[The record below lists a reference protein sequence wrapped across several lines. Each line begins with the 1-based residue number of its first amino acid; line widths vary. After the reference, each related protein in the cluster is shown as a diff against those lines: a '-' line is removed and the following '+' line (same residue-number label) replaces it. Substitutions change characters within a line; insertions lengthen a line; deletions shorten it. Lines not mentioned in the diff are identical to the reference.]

1 MRRTRRV
8 ALFALLAL
16 LGCLSYFDAGNEVE
30 CGADAVTGTL
40 TSMVRERVLRVAD
53 DAYPPAV
60 DAARR
65 AALTKATRVT
75 PREAKLVAWD
85 ANTGRL
91 ACVARVVVDAPG
103 PDLDTNRRSI
113 AEVRYRVT
121 RDAAD
126 VYLVE
131 VAFADLMKAFPSR
144 AGPGAMQ

>member
-1 MRRTRRV
+1 MRGTRWI
-8 ALFALLAL
+8 ALFAVLA
-16 LGCLSYFDAGNEVE
+16 CLSLLYRETKLE

-53 DAYPPAV
+53 DAYPPTLDV
-60 DAARR
+60 ARR

-75 PREAKLVAWD
+75 PRETRLLEWD

-91 ACVARVVVDAPG
+91 GCVARVVVDAPG

-121 RDAAD
+121 RDND
-126 VYLVE
+126 EVYLVE
-131 VAFADLMKAFPSR
+131 IGYADLIKAIPPR
-144 AGPGAMQ
+144 EGPGTMH